1 MMISLTVNGSIYNAA
16 IHQPKVA
23 DEIYRYPHSIKG
35 EIHFLSAWEDVVFS
49 ISHPVM
55 IVSFAIG
62 CVVFGLLK
70 YLERRNRSAAM
81 DGILDRFDK
90 EA

>member
-1 MMISLTVNGSIYNAA
+1 
-16 IHQPKVA
+16 
-23 DEIYRYPHSIKG
+23 
-35 EIHFLSAWEDVVFS
+35 
-49 ISHPVM
+49 M